1 MALIIALFI
10 VVVLA
15 TQAHAF
21 ALGRWQSGAGRLS
34 SSVHKES
41 SSVHKESRLYMG
53 EVYHDGQDCEQRL
66 KDHNGRCP
74 GHSGYVPQVVQNS
87 TPSNFADFQK
97 AMAEKKR
104 KASDAKGLKK

>member
-1 MALIIALFI
+1 M
-10 VVVLA
+10 
-15 TQAHAF
+15 
-21 ALGRWQSGAGRLS
+21 
-34 SSVHKES
+34 
-41 SSVHKESRLYMG
+41 HKESRLYMG

>member
-1 MALIIALFI
+1 MALFVLLI
-10 VVVLA
+10 VVLYLA
-15 TQAHAF
+15 QADAF
-21 ALGRWQSGAGRLS
+21 IAGRWQVAASGLSTSVQPAAGLR
-34 SSVHKES
+34 
-41 SSVHKESRLYMG
+41 RYMG
-53 EVYHDGQDCEQRL
+53 EVYHDGTDCEQRL

-74 GHSGYVPQVVQNS
+74 GHSGYVPQVVQNN